1 VVLIQCSYFLASGR
15 GSMMG

>member
-15 GSMMG
+15 GSVMG